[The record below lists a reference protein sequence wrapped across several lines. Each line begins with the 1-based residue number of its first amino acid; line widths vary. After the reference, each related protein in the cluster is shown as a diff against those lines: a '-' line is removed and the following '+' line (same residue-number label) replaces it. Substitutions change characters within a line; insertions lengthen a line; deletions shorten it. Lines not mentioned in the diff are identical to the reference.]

1 MRVLFWGTPE
11 FAVPSLDALLESR
24 HQVVGL
30 VTQPDR
36 PRGRSGS
43 PAPSPTKRRVLLA
56 GRDIPVLQP
65 EKPRG
70 AAFLR
75 ELERLAP
82 DVSVV
87 AAYGNIL
94 PRSVLDLPRHG
105 SVNVHASLLP
115 RHRGASPVVA
125 AILAGDAVTGVSLMR
140 MEPGLDTGPVLLR
153 RETAIRPG
161 ETSGE
166 LEARLAGEGAVLLL
180 EGLDALERGDLVP
193 EPQDDSLAT
202 YAPRIAPEDAHVD
215 WRTPA
220 ELLERRLRAHD
231 PRPGAFT
238 WWDGRRLKLFR
249 GRVRPEIGSEGRCA
263 GEVLPDASGGLVV
276 AARPGALEPTEI
288 QLEGG
293 PRVETRAFLRGRPIP
308 PGTRLW

>member
-11 FAVPSLDALLESR
+11 FALPALDAVLASSHEL
-24 HQVVGL
+24 VGL

-36 PRGRSGS
+36 PRGRSGRA
-43 PAPSPTKRRVLLA
+43 APSPTKRRVLEA
-56 GRDIPVLQP
+56 APSVPILQP

-70 AAFLR
+70 AAFR
-75 ELERLAP
+75 AEVTALAP

-115 RHRGASPVVA
+115 RHRGASPVAA
-125 AILAGDAVTGVSLMR
+125 AILAGDPVTGVSLMR

-153 RETAIRPG
+153 REAAILPG
-161 ETSGE
+161 ETCGE
-166 LEARLAGEGAVLLL
+166 LEARLAREGAALLL
-180 EGLDALERGDLVP
+180 DALDALERGDLHP
-193 EPQDDSLAT
+193 RPQDDSLAT
-202 YAPRIAPEDAHVD
+202 YAPRITPEDAHVD

-220 ELLERRLRAHD
+220 EAVERHLRAHD

-238 WWDGRRLKLFR
+238 WWGGRRLKLFR
-249 GRVRPEIGSEGRCA
+249 GRLRPEIGTRERNS
-263 GEVLPDASGGLVV
+263 GEVLADPSGGLVV
-276 AARPGALEPTEI
+276 GARPGAIEVTEV

-293 PRVETRAFLRGRPIP
+293 PRMDARSFLRGRPIP
-308 PGTRLW
+308 PGSRFW

>member
-1 MRVLFWGTPE
+1 VRVLFWGTPE
-11 FAVPSLDALLESR
+11 FAVPALDALLRSR

-36 PRGRSGS
+36 PRGRSGRPSPS
-43 PAPSPTKRRVLLA
+43 PAKRRLLEA
-56 GRDIPVLQP
+56 GGAIPVLQP

-70 AAFLR
+70 AAFR
-75 ELERLAP
+75 AEVERLAP

-94 PRSVLDLPRHG
+94 PRSVLELPRHG

-115 RHRGASPVVA
+115 RHRGASPVAA
-125 AILAGDAVTGVSLMR
+125 AILAGDAVTGVTLMR

-153 RETAIRPG
+153 RETPIRPG
-161 ETSGE
+161 ETCGE
-166 LEARLAGEGAVLLL
+166 LEARLAAEGAVLLL
-180 EGLDALERGDLVP
+180 EGLDALERGELRP
-193 EPQDDSLAT
+193 EPQDESLAT

-220 ELLERRLRAHD
+220 ERVERHLRAHD
-231 PRPGAFT
+231 PRPGAYT

-249 GRVRPEIGSEGRCA
+249 GRLRPEIETRDRCS
-263 GEVLPDASGGLVV
+263 GEVLPDPSGGLVV
-276 AARPGALEPTEI
+276 GARPGAIEPTEV

-293 PRVETRAFLRGRPIP
+293 PRIDARAFLRGRPIP
-308 PGTRLW
+308 PGSRFW